1 MTECIRCETGGIG
14 RIGMRRIARHDDEY
28 PALLREVPE
37 APESLYVRGALA
49 REDALAVAVVGS
61 RRATEYGVGVAE
73 ALGAA
78 LAARGITVVS
88 GLARG
93 IDSAAHRGAL
103 RVGGRTIAVLG
114 SGADVIYPPENRRL
128 AARIEEGGAVVARL
142 AAEFGRE
149 VMAVPGPVTSPA
161 SRGAHAL
168 IRDGAA
174 LVESGEDVIAELP
187 ARWREC
193 VRPVVA
199 PGRREHLVHAQHAG
213 GHGADADDGEAA
225 VLDVV
230 GDEPMTMDDVIE
242 RSGLASGRAAALLLA
257 LELEGRVRQIEG
269 KRFVRMG
276 TPTSVSRGA
285 P

>member
-1 MTECIRCETGGIG
+1 M
-14 RIGMRRIARHDDEY
+14 
-28 PALLREVPE
+28 
-37 APESLYVRGALA
+37 
-49 REDALAVAVVGS
+49 
-61 RRATEYGVGVAE
+61 
-73 ALGAA
+73 
-78 LAARGITVVS
+78 
-88 GLARG
+88 
-93 IDSAAHRGAL
+93 
-103 RVGGRTIAVLG
+103 
-114 SGADVIYPPENRRL
+114 
-128 AARIEEGGAVVARL
+128 
-142 AAEFGRE
+142 
-149 VMAVPGPVTSPA
+149 
-161 SRGAHAL
+161 

-199 PGRREHLVHAQHAG
+199 QGRREHPVHAQHAG

-242 RSGLASGRAAALLLA
+242 RSGLASGRAAAVLLA

-276 TPTSVSRGA
+276 TPTSVSGEA